1 MEPQP
6 DPEMNPMHRRQLLRG
21 SALAALALLAAPLL
35 AGAQPVRKDAAA
47 DGWRPLFGGSTLAG
61 WRGYKQDAPPEGWTV
76 TDGVLSKTASVRDLI
91 TRDQFADFELEWE
104 WKIEQGGNAGVFYR
118 VTEEYDHPY
127 WSAVEYQLL
136 DDANAPD
143 GKSRLTSA
151 GAFAVYPSPAGVV
164 KPAGQWN
171 SSRVVAHGTHVEHWL
186 NGQKMGEYDT
196 ESADFKGRVEQ
207 SKFKP
212 YPNYAKARR
221 GYIGIQGDHRGELTI
236 RNMRIREHR

>member
-1 MEPQP
+1 M
-6 DPEMNPMHRRQLLRG
+6 DRRSALR
-21 SALAALALLAAPLL
+21 ALAAAATLAVACARASTSAAP
-35 AGAQPVRKDAAA
+35 GATGAASA
-47 DGWRPLFGGSTLAG
+47 SATSGGWRPLFTGSSLEG

-76 TDGVLSKTASVRDLI
+76 TNGVLSKTAGVRDLI
-91 TRDQFADFELEWE
+91 TRDQFGDFELEWD

-151 GAFAVYPSPAGVV
+151 GAVYAVYPSPAGAV
-164 KPAGQWN
+164 KPAGEWN
-171 SSRVVAHGTHVEHWL
+171 SSRVVARGTHVEHWL
-186 NGQKMGEYDT
+186 NGQKTGEYDT
-196 ESADFKGRVEQ
+196 ESADFQTRVQ
-207 SKFKP
+207 GSKFKP

-221 GYIGIQGDHRGELTI
+221 GYIGVQGDHRGELTI
-236 RNMRIREHR
+236 RNMRIRELR

>member
-1 MEPQP
+1 VESEQP
-6 DPEMNPMHRRQLLRG
+6 EVITMRRR
-21 SALAALALLAAPLL
+21 SFAAIALALLVAVPAA
-35 AGAQPVRKDAAA
+35 AQPVRKDAAEG
-47 DGWRPLFGGSTLAG
+47 GWRPLFTGSTLEG

-76 TDGVLSKTASVRDLI
+76 TNGVLSKTAGVRDLI
-91 TRDQFADFELEWE
+91 TRDQFGDFELAWD

-143 GKSRLTSA
+143 GRSRLTSA
-151 GAFAVYPSPAGVV
+151 GAVYAVYPSPAGVV
-164 KPAGQWN
+164 KPAGEWN
-171 SSRVVAHGTHVEHWL
+171 SSRVVARGTKVEHWL

-196 ESADFKGRVEQ
+196 ESADFKSRVEQ

-212 YPNYAKARR
+212 YPNYARARR
-221 GYIGIQGDHRGELTI
+221 GHIGIQGDHRGELTI
-236 RNMRIREHR
+236 RNMRIRELK